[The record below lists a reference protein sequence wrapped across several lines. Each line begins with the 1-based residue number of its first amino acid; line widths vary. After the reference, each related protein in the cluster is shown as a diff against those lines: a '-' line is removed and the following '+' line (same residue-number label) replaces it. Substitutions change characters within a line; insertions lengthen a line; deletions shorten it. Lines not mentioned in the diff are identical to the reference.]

1 MRRRAVGP
9 SARSVTRAVGLAR
22 ALRVIAVALTIGIT
36 ATACEG
42 EDARDTERT
51 NTPGGD
57 SLSGGTLR
65 MAQITD
71 VGAAFDPQKEYYT
84 VSWEYY
90 RCCLLRTL
98 MSYEGVPTAEGGADI
113 FPDLAADE
121 PTVSGDGL
129 TTTFQ
134 IKPGLMYAP
143 PKDDTEITAQDFI
156 RAMEREANPKANAGY
171 SFYYSVIEGFDDFA
185 AGRAD
190 TITGLS
196 APDTHTLAIRT
207 TSPIG
212 DIGYRFAM
220 AATAPIPP
228 DGEGERLGVA
238 EGHDR
243 NYGRFLVASGPY
255 MFEGSETMD
264 FSVDPKDQT
273 EAPGYVPGRQIVLV
287 RNPSWEAERDSDQ
300 LRDAYPDRIE
310 VRIGGDND
318 DLYNQVAAGDLDFV
332 VDGVVPAEKIRE
344 YQTNPDLQD
353 MINVYASDAVRY
365 VSFNLA
371 VPPFD
376 DIHVRKAVNWAF
388 DKQGFRQLRG
398 GPTVG
403 EIAGHIFVN
412 SLQGGLLSDYDP
424 YETTNASG
432 DVERAKEEMALSKYD
447 TDGDGLCDAPE
458 CKDILTVT
466 DREDP
471 YPGQAAL
478 LKQFLEPIGL
488 TLDVKQLELG
498 TMYNQC
504 NDANS
509 HHALCAGPGWG
520 KDYADGITF
529 GEPLFASAGL
539 WESCCNYSLLGA
551 SADQLTEWGYDV
563 TEVPSVDQEVQ
574 ECSALEPGDE
584 RFQCWAELDRQL
596 MEEVVPWV
604 PYLFDTN
611 VDIISKSV
619 EFYSFDQFAG
629 VAAFD
634 SMAVPGNTI

>member
-1 MRRRAVGP
+1 MSDWRSPRAGR
-9 SARSVTRAVGLAR
+9 ARSSEGCYGRSRVARKHIGSEQGEGVPACGDEQRGYGKIDFGGGLPA
-22 ALRVIAVALTIGIT
+22 ALSVIAVTLTIGLT
-36 ATACEG
+36 AVACEG
-42 EDARDTERT
+42 GDTGDTERT
-51 NTPGGD
+51 NTPTRD

-65 MAQITD
+65 MAQLAD

-113 FPDLAADE
+113 FPDLAAGE
-121 PTVSGDGL
+121 PTLSGDGL
-129 TTTFQ
+129 TTTFR

-156 RAMEREANPKANAGY
+156 RAMEREANPKASAGY

-185 AGRAD
+185 AGGAD

-196 APDTHTLAIRT
+196 APDTRTLEIRT

-228 DGEGERLGVA
+228 DDEGERLGVA

-264 FSVDPKDQT
+264 FSAEPKDQV
-273 EAPGYVPGRQIVLV
+273 EVPGYVPGRSVVLV
-287 RNPSWEAERDSDQ
+287 RNPSYDPATDG
-300 LRDAYPDRIE
+300 LRDAFPDRIE

-332 VDGVVPAEKIRE
+332 VDGVVPAEKIRD

-353 MINVYASDAVRY
+353 RMNVYASDAVRY

-371 VPPFD
+371 EPPFD
-376 DIHVRKAVNWAF
+376 DVHVRKAVNWAF

-398 GPTVG
+398 GESVG
-403 EIAGHIFVN
+403 EIAGHIMVD
-412 SLQGGLLSDYDP
+412 SLENDFLADYDP
-424 YETTNASG
+424 YETPNSSG
-432 DVERAKEEMALSKYD
+432 DPEKAKEEMALSAYD
-447 TDGDGLCDAPE
+447 TDGDGVCDAPE
-458 CKDILTVT
+458 CSNILTVT

-471 YPGQAAL
+471 YPDQMAL

-488 TLDVKQLELG
+488 TLDDKQLEIG

-520 KDYADGITF
+520 KDYADGVTF
-529 GEPLFASAGL
+529 AEPLFTSAGL

-551 SADQLTEWGYDV
+551 T
-563 TEVPSVDQEVQ
+563 PS
-574 ECSALEPGDE
+574 SSLGGA
-584 RFQCWAELDRQL
+584 
-596 MEEVVPWV
+596 
-604 PYLFDTN
+604 T
-611 VDIISKSV
+611 
-619 EFYSFDQFAG
+619 
-629 VAAFD
+629 
-634 SMAVPGNTI
+634 T